1 MPNSLGLSPGPA
13 PLRLTAKL
21 TAKLDDTRGPQGM
34 TLDGYT
40 RPELR
45 RCGRRGPPE
54 QLPSPRVKASR
65 CLSGSDRRHQ
75 RGLGRPG

>member
-34 TLDGYT
+34 TLDAYIH
-40 RPELR
+40 PEL
-45 RCGRRGPPE
+45 GRRG
-54 QLPSPRVKASR
+54 
-65 CLSGSDRRHQ
+65 RR
-75 RGLGRPG
+75 